1 MRYFIIL
8 LLNITFLAT
17 QAQAPG
23 GINYQAAIRN
33 AQGNPLSNQ
42 TVSIKFSILT
52 GSANGTV
59 VYAENHNNIQT
70 NQVGIVNLVVG
81 QGTAAQGVF
90 ANIDWANGNKF
101 LKVEVDNVL
110 LGTTQLL
117 SVPYA
122 LYAEKTNIQAGNG
135 ISVNGNVV
143 ANTGD
148 NDNNPSNELQTLNIS
163 GQVLSLEP
171 NGGVVTLPSNNIAIQ
186 PGNGI
191 NVSQSGQIFTV
202 TNTGDLSS
210 NNEIQTL
217 GINGNILSLS
227 PNGGEVTLPSSGGG
241 GNPVAPGF
249 TTSQILN
256 MANPAAGMIV
266 LNTDDKALYF
276 YSGMSWYKLNGTL
289 VSQPGSYVLN
299 GPNDCLVAY
308 YTFDDGTATDVVGT
322 NEGNNNGCSF
332 PSEVNSQIGS
342 GKSALFEEGDYISI
356 PNKNPLFGLT
366 QGTICFWIKSTASNC
381 TIVYGANDILNT
393 VFNIQILANQGV
405 NNLYF
410 NTGISFSQNLNANN
424 PPFLPLLSNAWH
436 HVAVVV
442 KPNEHAL
449 YIDGTPIDGNNN
461 SSGMTG
467 TNNNTGMLIGKRG
480 GSTNNFFVGHLDNL
494 RIHCKALTAAEIF
507 QIYNAGQ

>member
-1 MRYFIIL
+1 MRYFILL
-8 LLNITFLAT
+8 LLNIAFLAT
-17 QAQAPG
+17 RAQAPS
-23 GINYQAAIRN
+23 GINYQAAIRD

-42 TVSIKFSILT
+42 SVSIKFSILT
-52 GSANGTV
+52 GSTNGAV

-70 NQVGIVNLVVG
+70 NQAGIVNLVVG
-81 QGTAAQGVF
+81 QGTVAQGVF

-135 ISVNGNVV
+135 ISINGNVV
-143 ANTGD
+143 TNTGD
-148 NDNNPSNELQTLNIS
+148 NDNNPANELQTLNIT

-171 NGGVVTLPSNNIAIQ
+171 NGGVVTLPSSNIAIQ

-191 NVSQSGQIFTV
+191 NVSQNGQIFTV
-202 TNTGDLSS
+202 TNTGDLSN

-256 MANPAAGMIV
+256 MTNPAAGMIV
-266 LNTDDKALYF
+266 LNTDDKALYY

-289 VSQPGSYVLN
+289 IGNPSGWVVD
-299 GPNDCLVAY
+299 DCLVAY
-308 YTFDDGTATDVVGT
+308 YNFDDGTAADVKSYF
-322 NEGNNNGCSF
+322 EGNNNGCTFSAD
-332 PSEVNSQIGS
+332 VNNQIGS
-342 GKSALFEEGDYISI
+342 GMSATFTNGDYISI
-356 PNKNPLFGLT
+356 GSGSPLEDLA
-366 QGTICFWIKSTASNC
+366 QGTISFWLKGTASNGC
-381 TIVYGANDILNT
+381 VIFGGNDVSSSVFNVQLLTNSGANHLWYNMS
-393 VFNIQILANQGV
+393 NQF
-405 NNLYF
+405 YM
-410 NTGISFSQNLNANN
+410 NLNALTPYVLDNN
-424 PPFLPLLSNAWH
+424 WH
-436 HVAVVV
+436 HIAITIEPQKHV
-442 KPNEHAL
+442 L
-449 YIDGTPIDGNNN
+449 YIDAVAKETVTTFNYGMNGTSN
-461 SSGMTG
+461 SS
-467 TNNNTGMLIGKRG
+467 GMLIGKRG
-480 GSTNNFFVGHLDNL
+480 GSSAFNLIGKLDNL